1 MAHSIELLVDPDTDA
16 AVQRMWAAL
25 MDSGLPSQG
34 NHRSSTNRPHITLV
48 AAERIDP
55 AVDDLARGLE
65 SRLPLRVEIGA
76 TVVFR
81 GGRSTVARLVVASR
95 DLLAL
100 HREVYETADPFVRG
114 GVFAHCEPDRWTP
127 HLTVARRVTDD
138 QLGRVVAVA
147 DDSTH
152 GVSLTATIT
161 GMRRWD
167 SDARA
172 DVDLITV
179 TA

>member
-16 AVQRMWAAL
+16 AVRRMWTAL

-34 NHRSSTNRPHITLV
+34 NHRSSSNRPHITLV
-48 AAERIDP
+48 AAEGIDA
-55 AVDDLARGLE
+55 AVDDVARTLG
-65 SRLPLRVEIGA
+65 SRLPLRVDIGA

-95 DLLAL
+95 DLLVL
-100 HREVYETADPFVRG
+100 HREVYEIAGPFVRG
-114 GVFAHCEPDRWTP
+114 EVFAHCEPDRWTP

-138 QLGRVVAVA
+138 QLGRAIAVA
-147 DDSTH
+147 DDSAH
-152 GVSLTATIT
+152 GESLTATII

-172 DVDLITV
+172 DVDLISV
-179 TA
+179 SE

>member
-16 AVQRMWAAL
+16 AVRRMWTAL
-25 MDSGLPSQG
+25 VDSGLPSQG
-34 NHRSSTNRPHITLV
+34 NHRSSSNRPHITLV

-55 AVDDLARGLE
+55 GIDDLARTLE
-65 SRLPLRVEIGA
+65 SRLPLRVDVGA
-76 TVVFR
+76 SLVFR

-95 DLLAL
+95 ELLAL
-100 HREVYETADPFVRG
+100 HREVYEIAGPFVRG
-114 GVFAHCEPDRWTP
+114 EIFEHCEPDRWTP

-138 QLGRVVAVA
+138 QLGRAITVA

-152 GVSLTATIT
+152 GVSVTATIT
-161 GMRRWD
+161 AMRRWD

-172 DVDLITV
+172 EVDLV
-179 TA
+179 SVSG